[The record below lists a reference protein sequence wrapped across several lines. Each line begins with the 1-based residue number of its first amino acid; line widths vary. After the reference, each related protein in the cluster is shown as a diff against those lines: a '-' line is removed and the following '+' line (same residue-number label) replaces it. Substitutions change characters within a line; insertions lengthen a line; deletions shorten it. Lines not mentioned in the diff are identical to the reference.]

1 MTPDE
6 VVGVLKVL
14 QEGWVPFTKG
24 AKYPVEHQALTS
36 AISLIQDYQ
45 KLRER
50 VSVEKI
56 AETAYSYHRNQPIW
70 INDSCFPWI
79 RIKKAPRTYKQWV
92 DLSQAIITYLQ
103 QPTEH

>member
-6 VVGVLKVL
+6 VVSVLK
-14 QEGWVPFTKG
+14 K
-24 AKYPVEHQALTS
+24 AKKIYVFEALGDIKFKDFQQALQS
-36 AISLIQDYQ
+36 SINQIQDYQ

-56 AETAYSYHRNQPIW
+56 EYAITNFYITNPYVCNEPNEE
-70 INDSCFPWI
+70 
-79 RIKKAPRTYKQWV
+79 IKKRIA
-92 DLSQAIITYLQ
+92 QAIITYLQ